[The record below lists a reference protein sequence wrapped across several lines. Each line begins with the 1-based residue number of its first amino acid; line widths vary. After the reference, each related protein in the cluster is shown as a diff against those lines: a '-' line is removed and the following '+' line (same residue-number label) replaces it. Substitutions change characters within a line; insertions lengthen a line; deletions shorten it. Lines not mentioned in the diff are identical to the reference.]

1 MFDVGSEGLG
11 LNFVSEFPSQAL
23 LTMWPWTGFL
33 TTLCFCLFTK
43 WANTIFYWTEDILSI
58 HMGGKAP
65 GFAANVWDGLEGAS
79 RSYYLWKPC
88 RAPVQIQG
96 KSQSPSASWWS
107 SPSPPPPHLL
117 PHRLWLSPPT
127 PPTVILGQ
135 ILRHFKD
142 GLYTP
147 SSLYLEPSSPDVLV
161 PDSLTSLRLL
171 RGHSLNK
178 AF

>member
-1 MFDVGSEGLG
+1 MLDVGSEGLG
-11 LNFVSEFPSQAL
+11 LNFVPVFPSQAL
-23 LTMWPWTGFL
+23 LTMRPWAGFL
-33 TTLCFCLFTK
+33 TTLCFCLFAK

-58 HMGGKAP
+58 HMGGKVP

-79 RSYYLWKPC
+79 RSYYLWKPY

-96 KSQSPSASWWS
+96 KEPKSFRTLVKLP
-107 SPSPPPPHLL
+107 PPPPPHLL
-117 PHRLWLSPPT
+117 PHHLWLSPPT

-142 GLYTP
+142 GLHTP